1 MNQPVRIAVSTLKEK
16 LERGDAFLL
25 IDLREDNEIQENGAI
40 PGAIHIRL
48 GELDERMKDIPK
60 EVELVFY

>member
-1 MNQPVRIAVSTLKEK
+1 MNQPVRIPVSTLKEK
-16 LERGDAFLL
+16 LEHGDGFLL

-40 PGAIHIRL
+40 PGAIHIRM

>member
-40 PGAIHIRL
+40 PGAIHIRM